1 MDKRGYT
8 DEDDLGSESYQLPKR
23 QKISH
28 HGSSATLQHASYTV
42 AWICALHI
50 EMAAAIAMLDET
62 HDPLHTHPDD
72 SNTYKLGHIKQ
83 HNVVI
88 ASLPAHQYG
97 TNNAANVVT
106 NLKRTFPSI
115 RAGLMVGIG
124 GGVPNKADIR
134 LGDVVVGTRVMQ
146 SDLGKVVGDG
156 QMQRTGIPRIPHQ
169 LLGTAVTA
177 LRSKHEL
184 GPSHIP
190 SILQQKLEAHP
201 GYRRPSSPDRLFCVE
216 YDHEDPRSACDECD
230 QSKLISRS
238 KRNSGDIMI
247 HYGAIASGNQV
258 IKDARTRDHI
268 ARQLD
273 VVCFEMEAAGL
284 MDTISCL
291 VIRGICDYADTH
303 KSKEWQRYAAATAA
317 AYAREL
323 LEELPVTEGSA
334 RASFMPDPR
343 KFA

>member
-1 MDKRGYT
+1 MDHRDYT
-8 DEDDLGSESYQLPKR
+8 DEDDLGSDSYQLPKR

-28 HGSSATLQHASYTV
+28 HGSSATLHHASYTV

-72 SNTYKLGHIKQ
+72 SNIYKLGRIKK

-88 ASLPAHQYG
+88 ACLPAHQYG

-124 GGVPNKADIR
+124 GGVPSKADIR

-146 SDLGKVVGDG
+146 SDLGKVTGDG
-156 QMQRTGIPRIPHQ
+156 QMQRTAIPRIPHQ
-169 LLGTAVTA
+169 LLGTTVTT

-184 GPSHIP
+184 GPSQIP
-190 SILQQKLEAHP
+190 SILQQKLEP
-201 GYRRPSSPDRLFCVE
+201 YLGYHRPSSPDRLFCVE
-216 YDHEDPRSACDECD
+216 YDHEDPHSTCDKCD

-238 KRNSGDIMI
+238 KRTSGDAMI

-258 IKDARTRDHI
+258 IKDAKTRDRI

-284 MDTISCL
+284 MDTIACL

-303 KSKEWQRYAAATAA
+303 KSKKWQRYAAAAAA
-317 AYAREL
+317 AYAR
-323 LEELPVTEGSA
+323 
-334 RASFMPDPR
+334 
-343 KFA
+343 

>member
-1 MDKRGYT
+1 MDGRDHT
-8 DEDDLGSESYQLPKR
+8 DEDDTDSGSYRLPKR
-23 QKISH
+23 QKTFH
-28 HGSSATLQHASYTV
+28 HGGLATLGHGSYTV

-50 EMAAAIAMLDET
+50 EMAAALAMLDEI
-62 HDPLHTHPDD
+62 HDTLHTYPDD
-72 SNTYKLGHIKQ
+72 SNTYKLGRIQQ

-88 ASLPAHQYG
+88 ACLPAHQYG

-146 SDLGKVVGDG
+146 YDLGKLVGEG
-156 QMQRTGIPRIPHQ
+156 QMQRTGIPKIPHQ
-169 LLGTAVTA
+169 LLGTAVSA

-184 GPSHIP
+184 EPSQVP
-190 SILQQKLEAHP
+190 SIMKQKLEAHR
-201 GYRRPSSPDRLFCVE
+201 GYDRPSSTDRLFCVE
-216 YDHEDPRSACDECD
+216 YDHEDPDVTCDDCD
-230 QSKLISRS
+230 QSKLISRC
-238 KRNSGDIMI
+238 KRSSGEIMI

-258 IKDARTRDHI
+258 LKDGRTRDII
-268 ARQLD
+268 AGQLD
-273 VVCFEMEAAGL
+273 VICFEMEAAGL

-323 LEELPVTEGSA
+323 LEELPTTGGYAKAPFV
-334 RASFMPDPR
+334 PDPR
-343 KFA
+343 K